1 MRALALMPALWIV
14 AWLMLD
20 GGAYWLDAT
29 AAFVVMTVALAIFGI
44 GECFHGPA
52 HQALVAEI
60 APDHLRGRYF
70 AVHSLSWGL
79 AGTVGPAAGGFLLA
93 AAPFALWPLRPR
105 PSASS
110 RWWALCCS
118 SGACP
123 SAIAG
128 SREPSENLP
137 VLASR
142 RRWSRERFGLE
153 WRTCR

>member
-20 GGAYWLDAT
+20 GGAYWLGTT
-29 AAFVVMTVALAIFGI
+29 AAFVVITLALGIFGV

-79 AGTVGPAAGGFLLA
+79 AGTVGPAVGGFVLA
-93 AAPFALWPLRPR
+93 AQPFALWPLAALVCLV
-105 PSASS
+105 AS
-110 RWWALCCS
+110 
-118 SGACP
+118 
-123 SAIAG
+123 AG
-128 SREPSENLP
+128 SLAVERLVPLP
-137 VLASR
+137 NR
-142 RRWSRERFGLE
+142 RIPAEAVG
-153 WRTCR
+153 